1 MAEMNNQNNSQQ
13 QDVID
18 IRELI
23 MTCLHNWYWF
33 VLSVAVCVG
42 VAVLYI
48 FSTTPQFDVSS
59 SIMIRLSDDG
69 GGAAAM
75 AGLPAELTGMV
86 GLGSVEQVA
95 DQLEILNSRTVMRGV
110 IEDLN
115 IQTSY
120 RKQKGLRWFEQYPTR
135 DLTIVYSPLFTDT
148 MRFGVKIELEK
159 RKKDYKIKVEYGED
173 YSSRHKVTSLTEP
186 IETCLG
192 TICFQEHKALEVGDA
207 FRISTTPM
215 AVLVDAY
222 RKQLAGKQVKK
233 ESTVVNISMVTDCPT
248 KARDM
253 ITRMTELYNNDA
265 VFDKN
270 NTAINTRAFV
280 EDRLAIVGVELDS
293 IEHEVEAYRKANKIT
308 SIPSEANITLEAT
321 SEYEKQIALIE
332 TQIGLMDFIKEF
344 VGDEAN
350 SKSLIPANLGVSD
363 PTLISL
369 IESYNELVLRRMRVQ
384 RTATD
389 ANPML
394 EQIDA
399 QLVTMRSNIVTSINS
414 ISAGLELTKKQK
426 MARLA
431 ELEGRIKDVPQQER
445 EYIRIRRQQEIKQN
459 IYTFL
464 YQKLEENSIALAS
477 TVLPA
482 KVIDKA
488 QASPDPVAPRTLII
502 LFFALCF
509 GGALPIGGL
518 FVYGLWNNKIA
529 DNKEY
534 ERLVK
539 VPFLGQLVQSRQ
551 KTNIVV
557 TAYENSSS
565 AELFRLLRTNIRF
578 MLPAD
583 QKSNVVLITS
593 SVSGEGKTFVAVNL
607 ATSLALLDKRVC
619 VIGLDLRKP
628 MLANYLNLTNKGC
641 LTAYLADS
649 EYTLEDIIVPSA
661 VHEGFDVIPA
671 GVIPPNPNELLQG
684 ERLKNLLV
692 ELREHYDYVII
703 DSAPVGMVSD
713 TFLLNNLADMTLY
726 ISRANYTTREMA
738 ELINS
743 IYVQKRLPN
752 MACVLNGVKPSAAG
766 YGYGYGYGTT
776 VD

>member
-1 MAEMNNQNNSQQ
+1 MAEMNNQNNTQQ

-23 MTCLHNWYWF
+23 MTCLRNWYWF

-48 FSTTPQFDVSS
+48 FSTTPKFYVSS

-75 AGLPAELTGMV
+75 AGLPSELTGMV

-120 RKQKGLRWFEQYPTR
+120 RKQEGLRWFEQYPTR
-135 DLTIVYSPLFTDT
+135 DLTIVYPPLFTDT
-148 MRFGVKIELEK
+148 MRFGVNIELEK

-173 YSSRHKVTSLTEP
+173 YSSKHKVTSLADP

-192 TICFQEHKALEVGDA
+192 TIYFQEHTALEVGDA
-207 FRISTTPM
+207 FHITTMPM
-215 AVLVDAY
+215 VVLVDVY
-222 RKQLAGKQVKK
+222 RAQLAGKQVKK
-233 ESTVVNISMVTDCPT
+233 ESTVVNISMVTDCPA

-280 EDRLAIVGVELDS
+280 EDRLSVVGVELDS

-308 SIPSEANITLEAT
+308 SISSEANITLEAT
-321 SEYEKQIALIE
+321 SEYEKHIASIE
-332 TQIGLMDFIKEF
+332 TQIGLMDFIKDF

-350 SKSLIPANLGVSD
+350 AQSLIPANLGVSD

-369 IESYNELVLRRMRVQ
+369 IESYNALVLRRMRIQ

-394 EQIDA
+394 EQIDM

-414 ISAGLELTKKQK
+414 ISAGLELTKQQN
-426 MARLA
+426 MARVA

-445 EYIRIRRQQEIKQN
+445 EYIKIRRQQEIKQN
-459 IYTFL
+459 IYVFL
-464 YQKLEENSIALAS
+464 YQKLEENAIALAS

-488 QASPDPVAPRTLII
+488 QAAPTAVAPRTLII

-509 GGALPIGGL
+509 GGVLPIGCL
-518 FVYGLWNNKIA
+518 FLYGLWNNKIS
-529 DNKEY
+529 DSKEY

-539 VPFLGQLVQSRQ
+539 VPFLGKLVQSRQ
-551 KTNIVV
+551 KANVVV

-583 QKSNVVLITS
+583 QKSNVILITS

-684 ERLKNLLV
+684 ERLKALIV
-692 ELREHYDYVII
+692 ELRERYDYVIL

-713 TFLLNNLADMTLY
+713 TFLLNHLADMTLY
-726 ISRANYTTREMA
+726 ISRANYTTREMT

-743 IYVQKRLPN
+743 IYEQKRLPN
-752 MACVLNGVKPSAAG
+752 MACVLNGVKPASAG

-776 VD
+776 AD

>member
-1 MAEMNNQNNSQQ
+1 MSEINNQNNP

-23 MTCLHNWYWF
+23 LTCLRNWYWF
-33 VLSVAVCVG
+33 ALSIVFCVG
-42 VAVLYI
+42 VAALYI
-48 FSTTPQFDVSS
+48 FSTTPKFSVSS
-59 SIMIRLSDDG
+59 SIMVRLSDDG

-75 AGLPAELTGMV
+75 AGLPAELTGMMGV
-86 GLGSVEQVA
+86 GGVERVG

-110 IEDLN
+110 IEELN

-120 RKQKGLRWFEQYPTR
+120 RKQKGLRWFEQYPAR
-135 DLTIVYSPLFTDT
+135 DLTIVYPPLFTDT
-148 MRFGVKIELEK
+148 MRLGVVIELEK
-159 RKKDYKIKVEYGED
+159 RKNDYKLKVQYGED
-173 YSSRHKVTSLTEP
+173 YSSKHKVTSLTEP

-192 TICFQEHKALEVGDA
+192 TIYFQEHAALEKGDA
-207 FRISTTPM
+207 FRIFTTPM
-215 AVLVDAY
+215 SVLVDAY
-222 RKQLAGKQVKK
+222 REELSGKQVKK
-233 ESTVVNISMVTDCPT
+233 ESTVVSISTVTDCPA
-248 KARDM
+248 KAQDM
-253 ITRMTELYNNDA
+253 IEKMIYLYNNDA
-265 VFDKN
+265 IFDKN
-270 NTAINTRAFV
+270 NMAINTRAFV
-280 EDRLAIVGVELDS
+280 EERLQVVGVELDS
-293 IEHEVEAYRKANKIT
+293 IEHEVETYRKANKIT
-308 SIPSEANITLEAT
+308 SISSEANIILEST
-321 SEYEKQIALIE
+321 SDYEKRIASIE
-332 TQIGLMDFIKEF
+332 TQIGLMGFIKDF

-350 SKSLIPANLGVSD
+350 AQSLIPANLGVSD

-369 IESYNELVLRRMRVQ
+369 IDSYNNLVLKRMRIQ

-414 ISAGLELTKKQK
+414 ISAGLELTKEQNL
-426 MARLA
+426 ARLA

-445 EYIRIRRQQEIKQN
+445 EYIKIRRQQEIKQN

-464 YQKLEENSIALAS
+464 YQKLEENAIALAS

-488 QASPDPVAPRTLII
+488 QADSSPVAPRRMII

-509 GGALPIGGL
+509 GGALPIAGL
-518 FVYGLWNNKIA
+518 FLYGLWNNTIA
-529 DNKEY
+529 DSKEY

-539 VPFLGQLVQSRQ
+539 APFLGKLVQSRQ
-551 KTNIVV
+551 KTNVVV
-557 TAYENSSS
+557 TASENSAS

-583 QKSNVVLITS
+583 KKSHVILITS

-607 ATSLALLDKRVC
+607 SVSLALLNKRVC

-628 MLANYLNLTNKGC
+628 MLANYLNMSNKGC

-649 EYTLEDIIVPSA
+649 EYTLDDIILPSG
-661 VHEGFDVIPA
+661 VHGGLDVIPA

-684 ERLKNLLV
+684 ERLKALIA
-692 ELREHYDYVII
+692 ELRERYDYVII

-713 TFLLNNLADMTLY
+713 TFLLTELADATLY

-738 ELINS
+738 DLING
-743 IYVQKRLPN
+743 IYEQKRLPN
-752 MACVLNGVKPSAAG
+752 MACVLNGVKQAKSG
-766 YGYGYGYGTT
+766 YGYGYGYGYGHANG
-776 VD
+776 